1 VAAGND
7 PRDRRLR
14 SNTLTLLTANA
25 GSALLSL
32 ALSALIGRALGEDG
46 LGVYAASLAYIF
58 PLALLAE
65 AGLNTLITRDLARDP
80 AAEPDLLRGALAI
93 IWRTGLPLALA
104 LTVIAPGISD
114 DRRVI
119 DGVRLSAPFVLI
131 APLFGVYTAIFRAR
145 RAMWPIAWLNLGML
159 AGQIVISAAVL
170 AGGGDVRAVLL
181 INMLTSAA
189 QMIAAWGIYRTRF
202 RQHEGIQT
210 ASVISARALLKRS
223 APFALAGLLAA
234 VQMRAPLIALDRL
247 ADAAETGYYAAAA
260 RIIEGARMIP
270 NALFGAL
277 LPALAALTTTPAHL
291 ARPFRQVMIALAAFG
306 LATALI
312 LSVIAAPLLALIY
325 GPPFQAAA
333 PALRIAGWTLLLAL
347 LRSAAALYGY
357 AHGREAFVNRVMLWM
372 ILAQWTTSVLM
383 IPADQADPGVSA
395 ARAALMMLI
404 AEIVGAGLTAR
415 PLVSAWWIRRSAR
428 RCS

>member
-14 SNTLTLLTANA
+14 SNALTLLAANA

-32 ALSALIGRALGEDG
+32 ALSALIGRGLGEDG

-93 IWRTGLPLALA
+93 TWLTGLSLALA
-104 LTVIAPGISD
+104 LLGIAPGISSD
-114 DRRVI
+114 PRVI
-119 DGVRLSAPFVLI
+119 DGLRLSAPFVLI
-131 APLFGVYTAIFRAR
+131 APLFGVYTALFRAR

-159 AGQIVISAAVL
+159 AGQIAISAAVL
-170 AGGGDVRAVLL
+170 AGGGEVRAMLL
-181 INMLTSAA
+181 VNMLTSAA
-189 QMIAAWGIYRTRF
+189 QMIAAWGLYRARF
-202 RQHEGIQT
+202 RQHEHLQT

-223 APFALAGLLAA
+223 APFALAGVLAA

-247 ADAAETGYYAAAA
+247 ANSAEAGYYAAAA

-277 LPALAALTTTPAHL
+277 LPALAALTATPDHL
-291 ARPFRQVMIALAAFG
+291 ALQFRRVIIG
-306 LATALI
+306 LAGFGIITALL
-312 LSVIAAPLLALIY
+312 LSLIAAPLLALIY
-325 GPPFQAAA
+325 GASFQAAA
-333 PALRIAGWTLLLAL
+333 PALRIAGLAL
-347 LRSAAALYGY
+347 LPSVLRSAAALYGY
-357 AHGREAFVNRVMLWM
+357 ARGREAFVNRIMIWV
-372 ILAQWTTSVLM
+372 ILAQVTLSLVM
-383 IPADQADPGVSA
+383 IPADQADPGAVA
-395 ARAALMMLI
+395 ARAAGMMLI
-404 AEIVGAGLTAR
+404 AEVIGAALMAR
-415 PLVSAWWIRRSAR
+415 PFVSAWWMRRSAR
-428 RCS
+428 RCW